1 LKELN
6 VDKKESNLPEEKNLI
21 ERKNA
26 IKQSVEAM
34 NESMKHVQEV
44 DVQHELDSE
53 IEELF
58 SKKIERIFD

>member
-34 NESMKHVQEV
+34 NEGMKHVQEV